1 MIVLAAVLLATG
13 PLAARDHDAIR
24 HAVETGEIRALTE
37 ILNDV
42 RTKLPGEIVGVKV
55 ERDDGRWFYEF
66 RTVDSKG
73 QVFEVYV
80 DAHSGKIERVK
91 EK

>member
-1 MIVLAAVLLATG
+1 MIALAAVLLAAG
-13 PLAARDHDAIR
+13 PLAAGDHDAIR
-24 HAVETGEIRALTE
+24 HAVEAGEIRALTE
-37 ILNDV
+37 ILSDV
-42 RTKLPGEIVGVKV
+42 RARLPGEIVGVEV
-55 ERDDGRWFYEF
+55 EREDGRWFYEF

-73 QVFEVYV
+73 RVFEVYV